1 MDIEQIRSLRTQWQP
16 ALTEVSQGSD
26 RSRAGSVGDASSP
39 DFANLLRDLADLGGE
54 SDRAIEQFIAGEQVD
69 LHQVMISVEKTE
81 IAFRLALQ
89 LRNKLVD
96 AYREIMRMQV

>member
-1 MDIEQIRSLRTQWQP
+1 MDIEQVR
-16 ALTEVSQGSD
+16 
-26 RSRAGSVGDASSP
+26 RAGTQAKLLPEVGPDPTGSGGKSEEGSSGASFG
-39 DFANLLRDLADLGGE
+39 DLLQDLTRLGNQ
-54 SDRAIEQFIAGEQVD
+54 SDQAIERFMAGEKVD

-89 LRNKLVD
+89 LRNKLVE